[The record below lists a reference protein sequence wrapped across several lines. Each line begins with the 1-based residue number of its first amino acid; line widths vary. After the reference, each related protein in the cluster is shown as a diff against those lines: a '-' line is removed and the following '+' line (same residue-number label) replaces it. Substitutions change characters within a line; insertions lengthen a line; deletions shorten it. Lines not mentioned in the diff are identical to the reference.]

1 MESFALNLRTKSAL
15 FTAVIA
21 ATVLGIALLLVYELV
36 VVSDD
41 PDLARQIG
49 WNLLFIGLSAGIL
62 AAGAALWVAQ
72 RIKLPLRRLAETMSA
87 MARTGQLQSDFRA
100 AGGGSEVRL
109 IEETFRALTISLEES
124 QRARERSYV
133 EAVGAVVTAADAR
146 DHETTGH
153 SFRVSLYAIALA
165 KALGIHGDE
174 LKAIEWGSLLHDVGK
189 MVVPDEILRKMGPL
203 TAEEWH
209 IMKQHPTWG
218 FDMLAEVS
226 FLQPAALDIIYSHH
240 ERWDGK
246 GYPRGIAGGEIPLAA
261 RIFAVVDTY
270 DAITSDRPYRRARS
284 HQVALSELQRVA
296 GQQLDPKI
304 VESFGELPEVDLRRL
319 RELCKRVHPGL
330 SLPADLLDSLA
341 EPEPERRADVGA

>member
-1 MESFALNLRTKSAL
+1 MEPITLNLRPKSAL
-15 FTAVIA
+15 FTAAIA
-21 ATVLGIALLLVYELV
+21 AGVLGIALLLVYELV
-36 VVSDD
+36 LVADD
-41 PDLARQIG
+41 PELTRQIG
-49 WNLLFIGLSAGIL
+49 RNLLLIGLSAGIL
-62 AAGAALWVAQ
+62 AGGAALWVVQ
-72 RIKLPLRRLAETMSA
+72 RIRLPLRRLAETMST
-87 MARTGQLQSDFRA
+87 MARTGQLHSDFRA

-133 EAVGAVVTAADAR
+133 EAVGAIVTAADAR
-146 DHETTGH
+146 DHETSGH
-153 SFRVSLYAIALA
+153 SFRVSLYAIALS
-165 KALGIHGDE
+165 KALGIRGDE
-174 LKAIEWGSLLHDVGK
+174 LKAIEWGALLHDVGK

-203 TAEEWH
+203 TEEEWH

-240 ERWDGK
+240 ERWDGT
-246 GYPRGIAGGEIPLAA
+246 GYPRRITGVEIPLAA

-270 DAITSDRPYRRARS
+270 DAITSDRPYRRARG
-284 HQVALSELQRVA
+284 HQVALTELRRVA
-296 GQQLDPKI
+296 GQQLDPQI
-304 VESFGELPEVDLRRL
+304 VEAFAALPEVELRRL

-341 EPEPERRADVGA
+341 EPEPERREA